1 MIKKILILIFLCLC
15 FLHPCVSAQE
25 NLKVYIDHPFSRI
38 VFEENNK
45 ISIIIRDLQFD
56 TENNRMGIFNITKK
70 FGVPF
75 LNVTWNDGQK
85 ETFLI
90 LSNEL
95 VCFLYKAKEQKP
107 YVSGFSGGHNR
118 SEFVFLKPE
127 SIKASSS
134 LAENGI
140 LYSPDQINSNLEQ
153 VWAEGK
159 NGQGV
164 NEKLFINP
172 PYQSSIYGCTAIYIS
187 IGFVSYEKPYLYEE
201 NSRPKKINVSV
212 TNKFSF
218 VVDLL
223 DTPSFQ
229 TIEFPNTLSTNDV
242 LLIEI
247 LDVYHGTK
255 YEDTCINNILYDTI
269 PIDSRK

>member
-1 MIKKILILIFLCLC
+1 MIKKMLILLCLC
-15 FLHPCVSAQE
+15 FFHLCVSAQE
-25 NLKVYIDHPFSRI
+25 NLKVYIYHPLSRI

-45 ISIIIRDLQFD
+45 ISIIIRDLQLG
-56 TENNRMGIFNITKK
+56 TENNRMGIFNITKN

-75 LNVTWNDGQK
+75 LNVTWNNGQK

-95 VCFLYKAKEQKP
+95 VCYLYKAKEQTP
-107 YVSGFSGGHNR
+107 YVLGFSGGHNR
-118 SEFVFLKPE
+118 SEFVYDEPKN
-127 SIKASSS
+127 IKASSS
-134 LAENGI
+134 LAENGK
-140 LYSPDQINSNLEQ
+140 LYSPDQINSNLGQ

-159 NGQGV
+159 KGQGI

-172 PYQSSIYGCTAIYIS
+172 PYQTPRDGCTAIHIS

-201 NSRPKKINVSV
+201 NSRPKKLNISV

-223 DTPSFQ
+223 DTPNFQ
-229 TIEFPNTLSTNDV
+229 TIEFPNTLSVNDV
-242 LLIEI
+242 ILIEI

-269 PIDSRK
+269 PIDSRKK